1 MVQMASPAQLADRLR
16 QISIDFQ
23 PAYDLYIQALG
34 IPIYTGYY
42 VEDVR
47 TLELGWWAERG
58 CRAAILKLAGNE
70 NVTEARVSEI
80 EPGKTLPVHRFALDE
95 AVYVAAGRGIARVWT
110 TDEKAAKTFE
120 FQPKSLFMIPRNANY
135 QLSNVSGVQALRLL
149 HYNYLP
155 MAMNCLPDPE
165 AFFNAQ
171 GSGIDVMAALGP
183 EAYSEARVMAPVEE
197 GHGPATSV
205 GMAYWVGNFF
215 PDMGAWD
222 QLTPLKSRGA
232 GGHVVWIRFPGSTV
246 NAHMSVFPALTYKKG
261 HRHGP
266 GTVIIIPSG
275 EGFSYMWPE
284 GQEKQYIPWHEGSV
298 FVPPNRWYHQHFNVG
313 GEPGRYLAF
322 HGVRGFTSER
332 VADRARDQIEYPE
345 EDPIV
350 RQTFETELTKRG
362 LKSKMPDIAYQDPN
376 YQWDYNE

>member
-1 MVQMASPAQLADRLR
+1 LAQATQVEISDRLK
-16 QISIDFQ
+16 QVSIEFK
-23 PAYDLYIQALG
+23 PAYDLYINSLG
-34 IPIYTGYY
+34 IPVYTGYY

-47 TLELGWWAERG
+47 TLQLGWWGERQ
-58 CRAAILKLAGNE
+58 CYAAVLKLAGNE

-80 EPGKTLPVHRFALDE
+80 EPGKTLPTHRFALDE
-95 AVYVAAGRGIARVWT
+95 AIYVAAGRGLARVWT

-120 FQPKSLFMIPRNANY
+120 FQTKSLFMIPRNTNY
-135 QLSNVSGVQALRLL
+135 ELSNASGVTPLRLL

-165 AFFNAQ
+165 AFFNAS
-171 GSGIDVMAALGP
+171 GSGIDVLAALGD
-183 EAYSEARVMAPVEE
+183 EAYSEARVMAPAEE
-197 GHGPATSV
+197 GGGPALSV

-222 QLTPLKSRGA
+222 QLTPLKTRGA
-232 GGHVVWIRFPGSTV
+232 GGHVVWIRFPGSPV
-246 NAHMSVFPALTYKKG
+246 NAHMSVFPALTYKKA

-284 GQEKQYIPWHEGSV
+284 GQDKQFIPWHEGSV
-298 FVPPNRWYHQHFNVG
+298 FVPPNRWFHQHFNVG
-313 GEPGRYLAF
+313 GAPGRYLAF

-332 VADRARDQIEYPE
+332 VTDRERDQIEYPD

-350 RQTFETELTKRG
+350 RQTFESELAKRG
-362 LKSKMPDIAYQDPN
+362 LKSKMVDIAYQDPN
-376 YQWDYNE
+376 YQWAYNE

>member
-1 MVQMASPAQLADRLR
+1 MVQVASPAQLAERLKR
-16 QISIDFQ
+16 ISIDFE
-23 PAYDLYIQALG
+23 PAYDVYIQSLG

-47 TLELGWWAERG
+47 TLELGWWPERQ

-80 EPGKTLPVHRFALDE
+80 EPGKTLPPHRFALDE
-95 AVYVAAGRGIARVWT
+95 AIYVAAGRGLARVWT
-110 TDEKAAKTFE
+110 TDEKDAKTFE

-135 QLSNVSGVQALRLL
+135 ELSNVSGVSPLRLL

-165 AFFNAQ
+165 AFFNSQ
-171 GSGIDVMAALGP
+171 GSGVDVMAALGP
-183 EAYSEARVMAPVEE
+183 EAYSEARVMAPAEE

-246 NAHMSVFPALTYKKG
+246 NAHMSVFPALTYKKA

-284 GQEKQYIPWHEGSV
+284 GQEKQFIPWHEGSV
-298 FVPPNRWYHQHFNVG
+298 FVPPTA
-313 GEPGRYLAF
+313 LAT
-322 HGVRGFTSER
+322 RSSTPTRTPSS
-332 VADRARDQIEYPE
+332 ARPSRRSS
-345 EDPIV
+345 P
-350 RQTFETELTKRG
+350 
-362 LKSKMPDIAYQDPN
+362 SAA
-376 YQWDYNE
+376 